1 MNNTYINFITGK
13 LGFLKTYEYL
23 FLVFICVLFLSI
35 LVFFFVSIKSIKSKN
50 TEKHKLI
57 KKEKLL
63 IKLKNSYKNGQINA
77 KEYKERIF
85 NLTKDENLW
94 AQIETN
100 QK

>member
-1 MNNTYINFITGK
+1 MNNTYINFITEK
-13 LGFLKTYEYL
+13 LSFLKTYEYL

-35 LVFFFVSIKSIKSKN
+35 LVFFFASIKSIKSKN
-50 TEKHKLI
+50 TEKYKLI

-85 NLTKDENLW
+85 NLTKDENL
-94 AQIETN
+94 
-100 QK
+100 

>member
-1 MNNTYINFITGK
+1 MNNTYINFIIGK

-35 LVFFFVSIKSIKSKN
+35 LVFFLVSIKSIKSKN

-77 KEYKERIF
+77 KEYKERIL
-85 NLTKDENLW
+85 NLTKDEIL
-94 AQIETN
+94 
-100 QK
+100 

>member
-1 MNNTYINFITGK
+1 MNNTYINFIIGK

-85 NLTKDENLW
+85 NLIKDENL
-94 AQIETN
+94 
-100 QK
+100 

>member
-1 MNNTYINFITGK
+1 MKNIYINFITDK
-13 LGFLKTYEYL
+13 FSVLKTYEYL

-35 LVFFFVSIKSIKSKN
+35 LVSFFISIKSIKSKN
-50 TEKHKLI
+50 TEKYKLI

-85 NLTKDENLW
+85 NLIKDENV
-94 AQIETN
+94 
-100 QK
+100 

>member
-1 MNNTYINFITGK
+1 MNYIYINFITGK
-13 LGFLKTYEYL
+13 FSILKIHEYL

-35 LVFFFVSIKSIKSKN
+35 LASFFVFIKSVSSKN
-50 TEKHKLI
+50 IEKNKLI

-85 NLTKDENLW
+85 NLTKDENL
-94 AQIETN
+94 
-100 QK
+100 

>member
-1 MNNTYINFITGK
+1 MKNIYINFITDK
-13 LGFLKTYEYL
+13 FSVLKTYEYL

-35 LVFFFVSIKSIKSKN
+35 LVSFFVSIKSIKSKN
-50 TEKHKLI
+50 TEKYKLI

-85 NLTKDENLW
+85 NLIKDENL
-94 AQIETN
+94 
-100 QK
+100 

>member
-13 LGFLKTYEYL
+13 FDILKTYEYL

-35 LVFFFVSIKSIKSKN
+35 LVSFFISIKSIKSKN
-50 TEKHKLI
+50 TEKYKLI

-85 NLTKDENLW
+85 NLTKDENL
-94 AQIETN
+94 
-100 QK
+100 

>member
-1 MNNTYINFITGK
+1 MNNIYINFITGK
-13 LGFLKTYEYL
+13 FSILKTYEYL
-23 FLVFICVLFLSI
+23 FLVFICVLLLSI
-35 LVFFFVSIKSIKSKN
+35 LVSFFVSIKSIKSKN

-85 NLTKDENLW
+85 NLTKDVNL
-94 AQIETN
+94 
-100 QK
+100 

>member
-1 MNNTYINFITGK
+1 MNNIYINFIISK
-13 LGFLKTYEYL
+13 FSILKTYEYL

-35 LVFFFVSIKSIKSKN
+35 LVSFFVSIKSISSKN
-50 TEKHKLI
+50 IEKNKLI

-85 NLTKDENLW
+85 NLTKDENL
-94 AQIETN
+94 
-100 QK
+100 

>member
-1 MNNTYINFITGK
+1 MNYTYINFITGK
-13 LGFLKTYEYL
+13 FGILKTYEYL

-35 LVFFFVSIKSIKSKN
+35 LVSFFVSIKSNNSKN
-50 TEKHKLI
+50 IEKNKLI

-85 NLTKDENLW
+85 NLTKDENL
-94 AQIETN
+94 
-100 QK
+100 

>member
-1 MNNTYINFITGK
+1 MNNIYINFISYK
-13 LGFLKTYEYL
+13 FSILNTYEYL

-35 LVFFFVSIKSIKSKN
+35 LISFFVSIKSISNKN
-50 TEKHKLI
+50 KEKNKLI

-85 NLTKDENLW
+85 NLTKDEIL
-94 AQIETN
+94 
-100 QK
+100 

>member
-13 LGFLKTYEYL
+13 FGFLKTYEYL

-35 LVFFFVSIKSIKSKN
+35 LVSFFVSIKSIKSKN

-85 NLTKDENLW
+85 NLTKDEIL
-94 AQIETN
+94 
-100 QK
+100 

>member
-1 MNNTYINFITGK
+1 MNNIYINYIREK
-13 LGFLKTYEYL
+13 LSFLKTYEYL

-35 LVFFFVSIKSIKSKN
+35 LVSFFVSIKSIKSKN

-77 KEYKERIF
+77 KQYKERIF
-85 NLTKDENLW
+85 NLTKDEIL
-94 AQIETN
+94 
-100 QK
+100 

>member
-1 MNNTYINFITGK
+1 MNNTYINFITEK
-13 LGFLKTYEYL
+13 LSFLKTYEYL

-35 LVFFFVSIKSIKSKN
+35 LVSFFVSIKSINSKN
-50 TEKHKLI
+50 IEKNKLI

-85 NLTKDENLW
+85 NLTKDENL
-94 AQIETN
+94 
-100 QK
+100 

>member
-13 LGFLKTYEYL
+13 FGFLKTYEYL

-77 KEYKERIF
+77 KEYKERIL
-85 NLTKDENLW
+85 NLTKDEIL
-94 AQIETN
+94 
-100 QK
+100 

>member
-23 FLVFICVLFLSI
+23 FFVFICVLFLSI

-50 TEKHKLI
+50 TEKYKLI

-85 NLTKDENLW
+85 NLTKDEIL
-94 AQIETN
+94 
-100 QK
+100 

>member
-1 MNNTYINFITGK
+1 MNNIYINFITVK
-13 LGFLKTYEYL
+13 FNTLKTYEYL

-35 LVFFFVSIKSIKSKN
+35 LVSFFVSIKSIKSKN

-85 NLTKDENLW
+85 NLTKDENL
-94 AQIETN
+94 
-100 QK
+100 

>member
-35 LVFFFVSIKSIKSKN
+35 LVSFFVSIKSIKSKN

-85 NLTKDENLW
+85 NLTKDENL
-94 AQIETN
+94 
-100 QK
+100 

>member
-1 MNNTYINFITGK
+1 MNNTYINFITEK
-13 LGFLKTYEYL
+13 LSFLKTYEYL

-35 LVFFFVSIKSIKSKN
+35 VVSFFVFMKSISNKN
-50 TEKHKLI
+50 IEKNKLI

-85 NLTKDENLW
+85 NLTKDENL
-94 AQIETN
+94 
-100 QK
+100 

>member
-1 MNNTYINFITGK
+1 MNNIYINFITVK
-13 LGFLKTYEYL
+13 FSALKTYEYL

-35 LVFFFVSIKSIKSKN
+35 LVSFFISIKSIKSKN
-50 TEKHKLI
+50 TEKYKLI

-85 NLTKDENLW
+85 NLIKDENL
-94 AQIETN
+94 
-100 QK
+100 

>member
-1 MNNTYINFITGK
+1 MNNIYINFISYK
-13 LGFLKTYEYL
+13 FSILNTYEYL

-35 LVFFFVSIKSIKSKN
+35 LVSFFVSIKSIKSKN

-85 NLTKDENLW
+85 NLTKDEIL
-94 AQIETN
+94 
-100 QK
+100 

>member
-1 MNNTYINFITGK
+1 MNNIYINFIISK
-13 LGFLKTYEYL
+13 FSILKTYEYL

-35 LVFFFVSIKSIKSKN
+35 LVSFFVSIKSINRENKEKN
-50 TEKHKLI
+50 KLI

-85 NLTKDENLW
+85 NLIKDESL
-94 AQIETN
+94 
-100 QK
+100 

>member
-1 MNNTYINFITGK
+1 MNNIYINFITLK
-13 LGFLKTYEYL
+13 FSALKTYEYL

-35 LVFFFVSIKSIKSKN
+35 LVSFFVSIKSIKSKN

-85 NLTKDENLW
+85 NLTKDENL
-94 AQIETN
+94 
-100 QK
+100 